1 MNKAGSA
8 AKVKLNTFDD
18 LFGTSAMMTG
28 EKELVE
34 IALTELHP
42 FRNHPFLVK
51 EDERLA
57 ELTESIRQHGVLIP
71 GIVRPRPEGGYEII
85 SGHTRKRACELAGK
99 ESMPVYIRDYSDDD
113 ATVIMVDTNIQR
125 EDVLPSEKARAYRM
139 KYDAVKHQGC
149 KSGKNSLENLGEA
162 AGESAKTVQRYIWL
176 SRLTKEL
183 LAMVDDK
190 TLGIVQG
197 IDISFLKEPEQ
208 HWVQYC
214 IEQGATVSSSQSAE
228 LKEYSRKGNLTALI
242 TRKILMK
249 EEKKKLPK
257 IIIKADKLK
266 EYFPVNY
273 SCEEM
278 EKVIID
284 LLEQWKKDQ

>member
-1 MNKAGSA
+1 
-8 AKVKLNTFDD
+8 
-18 LFGTSAMMTG
+18 
-28 EKELVE
+28 
-34 IALTELHP
+34 
-42 FRNHPFLVK
+42 
-51 EDERLA
+51 
-57 ELTESIRQHGVLIP
+57 
-71 GIVRPRPEGGYEII
+71 
-85 SGHTRKRACELAGK
+85 
-99 ESMPVYIRDYSDDD
+99 
-113 ATVIMVDTNIQR
+113 
-125 EDVLPSEKARAYRM
+125 
-139 KYDAVKHQGC
+139 
-149 KSGKNSLENLGEA
+149 
-162 AGESAKTVQRYIWL
+162 
-176 SRLTKEL
+176 
-183 LAMVDDK
+183 MVDDK